1 MNKLFFFSIII
12 LLIGCSLKPK
22 TVLICGDHVCVNKK
36 EAKMYFEENLS
47 LEVKIINTKE
57 KNKIDLVKLNLDNS
71 NNKKKIY
78 IQKKDNTENKIK
90 DLTLNEINTIKTEVK
105 KKEKQKKL
113 SNKVKKNRNLS
124 KNNRI
129 EKKNKENKEIKNIN
143 KNKMVVEDV
152 CTIIEKCSI
161 DEISKYLIKEGKK
174 KKFPDITIRQ

>member
-1 MNKLFFFSIII
+1 MNKLIFFSIII

-71 NNKKKIY
+71 SNKKKIY
-78 IQKKDNTENKIK
+78 IQKKDTTESKIK
-90 DLTLNEINTIKTEVK
+90 DLTFNEINTIKTEVK

-129 EKKNKENKEIKNIN
+129 EKKNKENKKIKNVN
-143 KNKMVVEDV
+143 KNKMLVEDV

>member
-1 MNKLFFFSIII
+1 MNKLIFFSIII

-71 NNKKKIY
+71 SNKKKIY
-78 IQKKDNTENKIK
+78 IQKKDTTESKIK

-129 EKKNKENKEIKNIN
+129 EKKNKENKKIKNVN
-143 KNKMVVEDV
+143 KNKMLVEDV